1 MMTIAFKFF
10 VRFLAAIL
18 IAKFSLGLLGAD
30 TLPGLLWGSLGL
42 VLLTYLFDLLDWF
55 SKGALRRAL
64 RPKEIGWRVAR
75 LLIGMNMV
83 GGKKEGV
90 PGPERKEGEKI
101 GQIRKSPAGGVGWR
115 QG

>member
-18 IAKFSLGLLGAD
+18 VAKFSLGFLGAD

-55 SKGALRRAL
+55 SAGALRRAL
-64 RPKEIGWRVAR
+64 KPAALSWLLAR
-75 LLIGMNMV
+75 LLIRMNV
-83 GGKKEGV
+83 VEPPKEISAE
-90 PGPERKEGEKI
+90 PERKEGE
-101 GQIRKSPAGGVGWR
+101 G
-115 QG
+115 